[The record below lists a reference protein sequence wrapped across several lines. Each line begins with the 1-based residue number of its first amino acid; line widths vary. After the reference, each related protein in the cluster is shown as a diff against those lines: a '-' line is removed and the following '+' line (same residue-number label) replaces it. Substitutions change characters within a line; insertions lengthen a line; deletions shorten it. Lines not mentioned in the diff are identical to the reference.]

1 MICLLG
7 VHYLTQPLS
16 EWHVLST
23 LDKGHELNDW
33 HCPGTDLT
41 NSEGDECIII
51 KVQCLRWPS
60 SASHLLYSHYQET
73 NPCKG
78 KTVCLLHS
86 NTTGRLLTYQM
97 KEIAIFSDQKTESA
111 KSHMVCF
118 HGHEICFQ
126 NTRCTKM
133 YIVQIYLF
141 THSEKEPFRM
151 HLSKIYKI
159 KWQNTTMDDLY
170 VIYWRH

>member
-118 HGHEICFQ
+118 HGHEIGFQ
-126 NTRCTKM
+126 NTRCTLFR
-133 YIVQIYLF
+133 YIYLLILKRNHF
-141 THSEKEPFRM
+141 EC
-151 HLSKIYKI
+151 IYQRYI
-159 KWQNTTMDDLY
+159 K
-170 VIYWRH
+170 